1 MEKKTD
7 KKRLK
12 FSLNDIL
19 ENNRILLAISV
30 IIAFAIWIWVAIEKS
45 PEVQQVISNV
55 PVKINLE
62 NTIPQQ
68 LGLQIFGETSFTVD
82 VTVSGKKYII
92 STLTADDI
100 TVEANTNYV
109 DSPGTKTLQL
119 KLSAT
124 DNSDDFTIVSASSNY
139 IEVYFDTYK
148 EIELPLKGV
157 IDTDLETIVPDGC
170 ILGDL
175 VCSVTSVNVS
185 GPATEINR
193 IVEVTATASVDS
205 VLEKTTTFDPSVTLV
220 TNDGSQLEYSKINA
234 SDSITMTAPVLKV
247 VTLPTTVEFRNA
259 PSYYIN
265 NPLSFSVSPS
275 SLRVAIPVETVE
287 TTKAVVVDTIDFSDI
302 LNSYNTFNVDASTI
316 TSFKIMN
323 DSVRNFRVTVNASG
337 LSLRTFSV
345 PASSITLSN
354 NRDDFD
360 VSLNQTRTIT
370 VTVIGRE
377 EDLEDLSVDDIKISV
392 DTADKTISKSTTAVQ
407 GTVTIGDGSL
417 CWAFG
422 KYDIQ
427 VTVSAVE

>member
-30 IIAFAIWIWVAIEKS
+30 IIAFAIWLWVAIEKS

-193 IVEVTATASVDS
+193 IVEVTATAAVDS

-392 DTADKTISKSTTAVQ
+392 DTADKTISESTTAVQ
-407 GTVTIGDGSL
+407 GAVTIGDGSL

-422 KYDIQ
+422 KYDIK